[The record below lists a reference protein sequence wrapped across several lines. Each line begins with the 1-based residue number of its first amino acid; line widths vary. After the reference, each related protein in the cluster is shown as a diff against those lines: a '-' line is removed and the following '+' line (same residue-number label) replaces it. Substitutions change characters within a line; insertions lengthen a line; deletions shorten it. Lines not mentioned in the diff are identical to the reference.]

1 MHIRWRP
8 ILRLLLRA
16 TLAFVLGSV
25 VLVLFFRVVPVF
37 GSMVMLER
45 EVSSWF
51 SGEPLDIQQQWRPW
65 DELSD
70 NAKLAVIAAEDQR
83 FPEHNGFDLVEL
95 KRAVESARNGG
106 SLRGAST
113 ITQQTAKNLFLW
125 TGRDWVRK
133 GFEAW
138 FATLMEL
145 LWPKERILEVYL
157 NIVEFDRG
165 VFGLEAASQ
174 HYFGVGADQ
183 LSAVQAARLAAV
195 LPNPLERSASRPGPR
210 TANRA
215 AWIQRQMNNL
225 GLRYLDK
232 L

>member
-183 LSAVQAARLAAV
+183 LNAVQAARLAAV

>member
-1 MHIRWRP
+1 MTDWWRP
-8 ILRLLLRA
+8 ALGWLVRLALG
-16 TLAFVLGSV
+16 FVALSV
-25 VLVLFFRVVPVF
+25 VLVLVFRFLPVF
-37 GSMVMLER
+37 GSTVMLER
-45 EVSSWF
+45 EVESWF
-51 SGEPLDIQQQWRPW
+51 SGEPLDIQQRWRPW
-65 DELSD
+65 EELSD
-70 NAKLAVIAAEDQR
+70 NAKLAVISAEDQR
-83 FPEHNGFDLVEL
+83 FPDHYGFDFTEL
-95 KRAVESARNGG
+95 KRAIEQGMNGG

-138 FATLMEL
+138 FTVLLEV

-157 NIVEFDRG
+157 NIVEFDSG
-165 VFGLEAASQ
+165 VFGLEAASR

-183 LSAVQAARLAAV
+183 LSASQAARLAAV
-195 LPNPLERSASRPGPR
+195 LPNPRERSASNPGPR

-225 GLRYLDK
+225 GRGYLER

>member
-1 MHIRWRP
+1 MRNWWRP
-8 ILRLLLRA
+8 LSRLLLRA
-16 TLAFVLGSV
+16 TLAFALGSV
-25 VLVLFFRVVPVF
+25 VLVLVFRVVPVF
-37 GSMVMLER
+37 GSMVILER

-51 SGEPLDIQQQWRPW
+51 SGEPLDIQQRWRPW

-83 FPEHNGFDLVEL
+83 FPDHHGFDLVEL
-95 KRAVESARNGG
+95 KRAIESAMNGG

-125 TGRDWVRK
+125 TGRDYVRK
-133 GFEAW
+133 VFEAW

-165 VFGLEAASQ
+165 VFGLEAASR
-174 HYFGVGADQ
+174 HYFGVGANQ
-183 LSAVQAARLAAV
+183 LSAAQAARLAAV
-195 LPNPLERSASRPGPR
+195 LPNPRERSASHPGPR
-210 TANRA
+210 TARHA

-225 GLRYLDK
+225 GLGYLEK

>member
-65 DELSD
+65 DELSN

-183 LSAVQAARLAAV
+183 LNAVQAARLAAV

>member
-1 MHIRWRP
+1 MRNWWRP
-8 ILRLLLRA
+8 LSRLLLRA
-16 TLAFVLGSV
+16 TLAFALGSV
-25 VLVLFFRVVPVF
+25 VLVLVFRVVPVF

-51 SGEPLDIQQQWRPW
+51 SGEPLDIQQRWRPW

-83 FPEHNGFDLVEL
+83 FPDHHGFDLVEL
-95 KRAVESARNGG
+95 KRAIESAMNGG

-125 TGRDWVRK
+125 TGRDYVHK
-133 GFEAW
+133 VFEAW

-157 NIVEFDRG
+157 NIVEFDRV
-165 VFGLEAASQ
+165 VFGLEAASR
-174 HYFGVGADQ
+174 H
-183 LSAVQAARLAAV
+183 
-195 LPNPLERSASRPGPR
+195 
-210 TANRA
+210 
-215 AWIQRQMNNL
+215 
-225 GLRYLDK
+225 
-232 L
+232 